1 MLARMPVWA
10 GMQGLQPRVDLRN
23 CLFSTL
29 TPILRLLYTF
39 LMGCSIRLVAEA
51 RNGSGIL
58 GAEYSLIRVVESD
71 GQSGVGPWENADRP
85 LDIVVLHTSDASTLR
100 SLKTAASLAAELFGA
115 SASCR
120 AAHCPVSSGAGNAAV
135 PVSFTARKLQELAS
149 EAGVEVSVDIIL
161 CRDLMTTL
169 SFILKPQSLIVMG
182 EHRSRWGAF
191 QWLDRDTGWR
201 SGCASWATRFYPPI

>member
-1 MLARMPVWA
+1 MAAAYWA
-10 GMQGLQPRVDLRN
+10 
-23 CLFSTL
+23 
-29 TPILRLLYTF
+29 
-39 LMGCSIRLVAEA
+39 
-51 RNGSGIL
+51 
-58 GAEYSLIRVVESD
+58 AEYSLIRVVESD

-100 SLKTAASLAAELFGA
+100 SLKTAASLAAEL
-115 SASCR
+115 SAR
-120 AAHCPVSSGAGNAAV
+120 VHLVAPRIVPYPLALETPQV

-191 QWLDRDTGWR
+191 QLLDREYRLAQWLRKLGHQVLSADLN
-201 SGCASWATRFYPPI
+201 